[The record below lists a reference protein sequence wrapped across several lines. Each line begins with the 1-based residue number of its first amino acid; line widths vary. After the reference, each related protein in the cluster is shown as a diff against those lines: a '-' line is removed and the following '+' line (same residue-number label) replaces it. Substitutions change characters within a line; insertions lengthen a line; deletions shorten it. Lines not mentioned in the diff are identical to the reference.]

1 MTGIR
6 RRLSPTVVLLAVTA
20 LIFLTGVAGVADAA
34 TGGNFI
40 LGQANTADAKTS
52 LSAPFGGAAMQ
63 LSNTSTAAGA
73 TALQLTVASGK
84 PPLTVNSATRV
95 ANLNA
100 DKLDNLDSTALQ
112 KRVTGQCPLG
122 WSIIAVNGDGTVSC
136 SGKAANADTLDGYD
150 SSSFVLGPGQVF
162 QGKRAIGAN
171 SGGWLPVLIT
181 STPALTVGYNC
192 PADLA

>member
-1 MTGIR
+1 MTANDR
-6 RRLSPTVVLLAVTA
+6 RRVPTIVLLAVTA

-40 LGQANTADAKTS
+40 LGKANTADAKTS
-52 LSAPFGGAAMQ
+52 LSAPYGGPAMQ
-63 LSNTSTAAGA
+63 LSNTSAVAGA

-84 PPLTVNSATRV
+84 TPFTVNSATKV

-122 WSIIAVNGDGTVSC
+122 WSIIAVNADGTVTC
-136 SGKAANADTLDGYD
+136 SGKSSNADTLDGYD
-150 SSSFVLGPGQVF
+150 STSFVLGP
-162 QGKRAIGAN
+162 
-171 SGGWLPVLIT
+171 
-181 STPALTVGYNC
+181 
-192 PADLA
+192 